1 MFSVAKEVSQKKISV
16 LLAFACLTFRCA
28 DLTEVRRTVRTMAIA
43 DTDDLPIEDDEHD
56 GDHTATH
63 PFNHQMDVLPSS
75 FLLLG
80 NAGIFPKHEMGT
92 ENRLTSR

>member
-1 MFSVAKEVSQKKISV
+1 MFSVAKEFSQNKI

-28 DLTEVRRTVRTMAIA
+28 DLTEVRRTVRTMAMA

-63 PFNHQMDVLPSS
+63 PLDHQMDILPSS